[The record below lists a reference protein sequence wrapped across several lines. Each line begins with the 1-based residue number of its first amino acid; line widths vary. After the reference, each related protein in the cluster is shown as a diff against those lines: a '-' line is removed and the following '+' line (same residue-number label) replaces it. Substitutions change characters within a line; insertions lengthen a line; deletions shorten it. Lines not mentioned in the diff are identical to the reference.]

1 MNDQWQDKLRNRMA
15 LHEEPAPE
23 GLWEAIDKRI
33 IAGKKPL
40 EKAVVTRRL
49 WAWRTGAVAVAAAVA
64 ILLIFVVRFNP
75 ADTPTG
81 ELFTEEKV
89 TTPPQV
95 QPPTLEITPVDQ
107 REERSSISHVTTPA
121 STPASTPEITL
132 AAPDILVAEQPTEEI
147 RTSGSESEQRIIA
160 PEEEDISMG
169 PDPLLAMNENSDQ
182 QPSSRWQT
190 GLSASNFPGGASETY
205 PGYVTLALTET
216 VEEQYH
222 FLANDTRERAYTD
235 VRHHQPL
242 RFGLTFRYNINQRW
256 SLMSGLSYSK
266 LSSELQSGSG
276 NYYYDDKQTLHFI
289 GVPVNLAY
297 TFWQSPKISAYLSTG
312 ALVEKNVAGRLTSNY
327 YIDNQLETTTWE
339 KISMDQLQWSANAAI
354 GLGYRISN
362 HVGLYAEPG
371 ISYYF
376 RNGSQLETIYSDNP
390 FNFNLQVGLRFTLG
404 E

>member
-1 MNDQWQDKLRNRMA
+1 MA

-23 GLWEAIDKRI
+23 GVWEGIEQRI
-33 IAGKKPL
+33 IAGNMPPAKV
-40 EKAVVTRRL
+40 VVTRRL
-49 WAWRTGAVAVAAAVA
+49 WGWRTGAIAVAAAVA
-64 ILLIFVVRFNP
+64 ILLIFVVRFDP

-89 TTPPQV
+89 TTPPQP
-95 QPPTLEITPVDQ
+95 QPPTMEITPVEQ
-107 REERSSISHVTTPA
+107 REERSSISPVTTPA
-121 STPASTPEITL
+121 ATPASTPEITL
-132 AAPDILVAEQPTEEI
+132 AAPDIFVAEQPTEEI
-147 RTSGSESEQRIIA
+147 TMSESESEQRIIA
-160 PEEEDISMG
+160 PEEEDTRLG
-169 PDPLLAMNENSDQ
+169 PDQLLAMNENRDQ

-256 SLMSGLSYSK
+256 SLMSGLTYSK

-297 TFWQSPKISAYLSTG
+297 TFWQSPNISAYLSTG

>member
-1 MNDQWQDKLRNRMA
+1 MA
-15 LHEEPAPE
+15 MHEEPAPE
-23 GLWEAIDKRI
+23 GLWEGIEQRI
-33 IAGKKPL
+33 IAGKTPV
-40 EKAVVTRRL
+40 AGVVGTRRL
-49 WAWRTGAVAVAAAVA
+49 WAWRTGAVAVAAAAA
-64 ILLIFVVRFNP
+64 IVLFFVVRFNP
-75 ADTPTG
+75 AENPTG

-89 TTPPQV
+89 TTPPHV
-95 QPPTLEITPVDQ
+95 QPPTLEITPVEN
-107 REERSSISHVTTPA
+107 REERSSISPVTTPAATPAATPA

-132 AAPDILVAEQPTEEI
+132 AAPDIFVAEQPTEEI

-160 PEEEDISMG
+160 PEDENISMG
-169 PDPLLAMNENSDQ
+169 PDQLLAMNENSDQ

-256 SLMSGLSYSK
+256 SLMSGLTYSK

-297 TFWQSPKISAYLSTG
+297 TFWQSPQISAYLSTG

-327 YIDNQLETTTWE
+327 YIDNQLETTTRE

-371 ISYYF
+371 ISFYF

>member
-1 MNDQWQDKLRNRMA
+1 MA

-23 GLWEAIDKRI
+23 GLWEGIEQRI

-49 WAWRTGAVAVAAAVA
+49 WAWRTGAIAVAAAVA

-107 REERSSISHVTTPA
+107 REERSSISPVTTPA
-121 STPASTPEITL
+121 ATPASTPEITL

-160 PEEEDISMG
+160 PEEDDTRLG
-169 PDPLLAMNENSDQ
+169 PDQLLAMNENRDQ

-190 GLSASNFPGGASETY
+190 GLSASNFPGGTSETY

-312 ALVEKNVAGRLTSNY
+312 ALAEKNVAGRLTSNY

-371 ISYYF
+371 ISFYF

>member
-1 MNDQWQDKLRNRMA
+1 MNDQWQNKLRKRMA

-23 GLWEAIDKRI
+23 GLWEGIEPRI

-40 EKAVVTRRL
+40 EKAVVTWRL

-89 TTPPQV
+89 TTPPQP
-95 QPPTLEITPVDQ
+95 QPPTVEITPVEN
-107 REERSSISHVTTPA
+107 REERSSISPVTTPA

-147 RTSGSESEQRIIA
+147 RTSESESEQRIIA
-160 PEEEDISMG
+160 PEEENISMG

-190 GLSASNFPGGASETY
+190 GLSASNFPGGSSETY

-256 SLMSGLSYSK
+256 SLMSGLTYSK

-312 ALVEKNVAGRLTSNY
+312 ALAEKNVAGRLTSNY
-327 YIDNQLETTTWE
+327 YIDNQLETTTRE
-339 KISMDQLQWSANAAI
+339 KISMNQLQWSANAAI
-354 GLGYRISN
+354 GLGYRISK

>member
-1 MNDQWQDKLRNRMA
+1 MA

-23 GLWEAIDKRI
+23 GLWEGIEQRI
-33 IAGKKPL
+33 PVGKMPVAG
-40 EKAVVTRRL
+40 VVGTRRHL
-49 WAWRTGAVAVAAAVA
+49 WRWRAGAMAVAAAVA

-75 ADTPTG
+75 ADNRTG

-89 TTPPQV
+89 TTPPQP
-95 QPPTLEITPVDQ
+95 QPPTVEITPVEN
-107 REERSSISHVTTPA
+107 REERSSISPVTTPA
-121 STPASTPEITL
+121 ATPASTPEITL

-147 RTSGSESEQRIIA
+147 RTSESESEQRIIA
-160 PEEEDISMG
+160 PEEENISMG
-169 PDPLLAMNENSDQ
+169 PDQLLAMNENRDQ

-190 GLSASNFPGGASETY
+190 GLSASNFPGGSSETY

-312 ALVEKNVAGRLTSNY
+312 ALAEKNVAGRLTSNY
-327 YIDNQLETTTWE
+327 YIDNQLETTTRE

>member
-23 GLWEAIDKRI
+23 GLWEGIEQRI

-75 ADTPTG
+75 ADTPSG

-95 QPPTLEITPVDQ
+95 QPPTLEIIPVEQ
-107 REERSSISHVTTPA
+107 REERSSISPGTTPA
-121 STPASTPEITL
+121 ATPAAPPEITL

-147 RTSGSESEQRIIA
+147 TMSESESEQRIIA
-160 PEEEDISMG
+160 PEDENISMG
-169 PDPLLAMNENSDQ
+169 PDPLLAMHENSDQ

-190 GLSASNFPGGASETY
+190 GLSASNFPGGSSETY

-256 SLMSGLSYSK
+256 SLMSGLTYSK

>member
-1 MNDQWQDKLRNRMA
+1 M
-15 LHEEPAPE
+15 HEEPAPE
-23 GLWEAIDKRI
+23 GLWEAIDQRI
-33 IAGKKPL
+33 TSGNMPPA
-40 EKAVVTRRL
+40 KAVVTRRL
-49 WAWRTGAVAVAAAVA
+49 WAWRTGAVAVAAAAA
-64 ILLIFVVRFNP
+64 IVLFFIVRFNP

-89 TTPPQV
+89 TTSPQP
-95 QPPTLEITPVDQ
+95 QPPTVEITPVEQ
-107 REERSSISHVTTPA
+107 REDRFPISPGTAPASTPA
-121 STPASTPEITL
+121 ATPASTPEITL

-147 RTSGSESEQRIIA
+147 RTSESESEQRIIA
-160 PEEEDISMG
+160 PEEEDTSMG
-169 PDPLLAMNENSDQ
+169 PDQLLAMNENSDQ

-190 GLSASNFPGGASETY
+190 GLSASNFPGGSSETY

>member
-1 MNDQWQDKLRNRMA
+1 MA

-23 GLWEAIDKRI
+23 GVWEGIEQRI
-33 IAGKKPL
+33 TAGNMPPA
-40 EKAVVTRRL
+40 KAVVTRRL
-49 WAWRTGAVAVAAAVA
+49 WAWRTGAIAVAAAVA

-75 ADTPTG
+75 ADNQTG

-89 TTPPQV
+89 TTPPQP
-95 QPPTLEITPVDQ
+95 QPPTMEITPVEN
-107 REERSSISHVTTPA
+107 REERSSISPVTTPA
-121 STPASTPEITL
+121 ATPVSTPEITL
-132 AAPDILVAEQPTEEI
+132 AAPDMLVAEQPTEEI
-147 RTSGSESEQRIIA
+147 RTSGNESEQRIIA
-160 PEEEDISMG
+160 PEEEDTRLG
-169 PDPLLAMNENSDQ
+169 PDQLLAMNENSDQ

-222 FLANDTRERAYTD
+222 FLANDIRERAYTD

-297 TFWQSPKISAYLSTG
+297 TFWQSPQISAYLSTG
-312 ALVEKNVAGRLTSNY
+312 ALAEKNVAGRLTSNY
-327 YIDNQLETTTWE
+327 YIDNQLETTTRE

-376 RNGSQLETIYSDNP
+376 TNGSALETIYSDNP
-390 FNFNLQVGLRFTLG
+390 FIFNLQVGLRFTLG

>member
-15 LHEEPAPE
+15 MHEEPAPE
-23 GLWEAIDKRI
+23 GLWEAIDQRI

-40 EKAVVTRRL
+40 EKAVISRRL
-49 WAWRTGAVAVAAAVA
+49 WAWRTGAIAVAAAAA
-64 ILLIFVVRFNP
+64 IVLFFIVRFDP

-95 QPPTLEITPVDQ
+95 QPPTVEITPVEQ
-107 REERSSISHVTTPA
+107 REERSFISPGTTPA
-121 STPASTPEITL
+121 ATPAATPEITL

-147 RTSGSESEQRIIA
+147 RTSESESEPRFIA
-160 PEEEDISMG
+160 PEEEDIRLG
-169 PDPLLAMNENSDQ
+169 PDQLLAMNEDRDQ

-222 FLANDTRERAYTD
+222 FLANDTRERVYTD

-256 SLMSGLSYSK
+256 SLMSGLTYSK

-327 YIDNQLETTTWE
+327 YIDNQLETTTRE
-339 KISMDQLQWSANAAI
+339 KISMDQLQWSANAAV